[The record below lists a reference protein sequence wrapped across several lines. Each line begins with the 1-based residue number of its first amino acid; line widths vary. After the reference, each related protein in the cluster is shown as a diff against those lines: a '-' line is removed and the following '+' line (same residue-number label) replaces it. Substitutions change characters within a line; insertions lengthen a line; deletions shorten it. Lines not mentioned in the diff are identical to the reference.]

1 MGLIRAD
8 ARFLPLVD
16 GCVQTCVT
24 SPPYFGLRDYGSAKW
39 IGGDAACGHVA
50 DASKTKKFGNAEFN
64 KNRPSREATKI
75 EGYYF
80 TDVCGK
86 CGAQRVDPQIGLEPS
101 PDAYVQSLLT
111 VFAEV
116 WRVLKDDGTVWLNL
130 GDSYASQGGSKAP
143 GQYHHNT
150 GQGQNRQ
157 DAGQSA
163 RNGIEGFKTKDL
175 LGIPWRVAFAL
186 QAAGWYLRSDII
198 WSKPNPMPE
207 SVTDRPTKAHEYIF
221 LLSKQ
226 ERYYYDAEAIAEK
239 ALLTGGGQIA
249 DAYTAGR
256 NGALP
261 GRKYSSASSTLTLK
275 LSDTRNKRSVWHVAT
290 QPYSGSHFATFPEA
304 LIEPCILAGSRP
316 GDLVLDPFIGSGTV
330 GTVCERHGRKWVG
343 TDLSYQH
350 LAKKR
355 TRQRGLR
362 FSA

>member
-24 SPPYFGLRDYGSAKW
+24 SPPYFGLRDYGS
-39 IGGDAACGHVA
+39 
-50 DASKTKKFGNAEFN
+50 GN
-64 KNRPSREATKI
+64 
-75 EGYYF
+75 
-80 TDVCGK
+80 
-86 CGAQRVDPQIGLEPS
+86 QIGLEPS

-116 WRVLKDDGTVWLNL
+116 WRVLKDDGTCWLNL
-130 GDSYASQGGSKAP
+130 GDSFAGSWGAQSREHAGKHAPNVSAISANQVKAAGIRESGTGSLSRTP
-143 GQYHHNT
+143 GLK
-150 GQGQNRQ
+150 
-157 DAGQSA
+157 S
-163 RNGIEGFKTKDL
+163 KDL
-175 LGIPWRVAFAL
+175 IGIPWRVAFAL
-186 QAAGWYLRSDII
+186 QAVGWYLRSDII

-226 ERYYYDAEAIAEK
+226 ERYYYDAAEIREPHSYGSWS
-239 ALLTGGGQIA
+239 ASGDL
-249 DAYTAGR
+249 AGR
-256 NGALP
+256 
-261 GRKYSSASSTLTLK
+261 TLK
-275 LSDTRNKRSVWHVAT
+275 GRHVATPKFTGATDRAESGGMRGRAYHPDGRNKRSVWHVAT
-290 QPYSGSHFATFPEA
+290 QPYSGSHFATFPQA

-330 GTVCERHGRKWVG
+330 GAVCERFGRRWVG

-355 TRQRGLR
+355 TKQRGLK